1 MSSVESFPY
10 FDFSQ
15 THWGVRKFL
24 YGERLML
31 TVRQYEKP
39 PAASPGWCC
48 WHKDSIWA
56 GLLPNFLQSMSKPA
70 GGNHSSPLS
79 VTFHIARPQKHH
91 FNYWGLWKSPMDLN
105 SSKNLKSA
113 FPGCPNFSAK
123 FLGDSLGIGYIK
135 SANSQWTFSTCKSC
149 YFLLFHALSN
159 YFSLF
164 TR

>member
-1 MSSVESFPY
+1 MSAEQHRTVHHRGW
-10 FDFSQ
+10 SQ
-15 THWGVRKFL
+15 DVLLPRIEGMAEWT
-24 YGERLML
+24 RLFARYL
-31 TVRQYEKP
+31 PICTGQIQEV
-39 PAASPGWCC
+39 S
-48 WHKDSIWA
+48 
-56 GLLPNFLQSMSKPA
+56 GLLPNSLRSMSKPA

-79 VTFHIARPQKHH
+79 VTFHIARPQKYH

-113 FPGCPNFSAK
+113 FPGFPNFSAK

-159 YFSLF
+159 CFSLF